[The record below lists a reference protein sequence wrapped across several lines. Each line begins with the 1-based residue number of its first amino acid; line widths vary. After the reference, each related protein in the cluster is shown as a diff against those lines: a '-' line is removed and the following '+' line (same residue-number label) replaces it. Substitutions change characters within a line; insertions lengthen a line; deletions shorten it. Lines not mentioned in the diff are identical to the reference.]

1 MLAREYVQLNH
12 KLIITVSLRTNK
24 TSALIRDNL
33 TNQQPM
39 TMHALDKTH
48 VFDRQGISYIVTTP
62 RYLNKLKIVLYCTSV
77 LEGVGSHEGSLKD
90 VFVDLWG
97 EFYCLRQSKAWENT
111 WCDFDHHFERPE
123 RTEGPS
129 GSQNTWNPCS
139 ETRSGLVGLY
149 PWPDPLGLGVW
160 LVEEWIKIY
169 TSWLNQTY
177 HCSIKQ
183 LWEFQVINPLC
194 LLFCLTTIIWS
205 KSSTS
210 HELGRVLYKK

>member
-48 VFDRQGISYIVTTP
+48 VFDRQGISYIVTIP
-62 RYLNKLKIVLYCTSV
+62 RYLNKLKIVMYCTSV

-97 EFYCLRQSKAWENT
+97 EFYCLR
-111 WCDFDHHFERPE
+111 
-123 RTEGPS
+123 
-129 GSQNTWNPCS
+129 
-139 ETRSGLVGLY
+139 
-149 PWPDPLGLGVW
+149 
-160 LVEEWIKIY
+160 
-169 TSWLNQTY
+169 
-177 HCSIKQ
+177 
-183 LWEFQVINPLC
+183 
-194 LLFCLTTIIWS
+194 
-205 KSSTS
+205 
-210 HELGRVLYKK
+210 